1 MALRGG
7 HGPYSIINYSWHLRL
22 PTLRDNARLHSSTV
36 ALVFPWVRSGD
47 GCGGEGRMKGTML
60 STSSQET
67 IW

>member
-36 ALVFPWVRSGD
+36 AWVFPVHPFFSPFRF
-47 GCGGEGRMKGTML
+47 KG
-60 STSSQET
+60 SSDEPQSPAKSLEKD
-67 IW
+67 